1 MKIRKKEKKSNNA
14 LGGGLACSGHFCPIY
29 LLGYFVMNPGVSM
42 LDQIL
47 QDFMT

>member
-1 MKIRKKEKKSNNA
+1 MLWGVAWLVQAIFV
-14 LGGGLACSGHFCPIY
+14 LFY